1 MSKRIV
7 KIKGKYYD
15 TKTPNKSF
23 LKVATDLK
31 KLGIKNYYFMLEIY
45 DISLINVGILL
56 LKIDIK

>member
-45 DISLINVGILL
+45 DIFLL
-56 LKIDIK
+56 SITFLNF